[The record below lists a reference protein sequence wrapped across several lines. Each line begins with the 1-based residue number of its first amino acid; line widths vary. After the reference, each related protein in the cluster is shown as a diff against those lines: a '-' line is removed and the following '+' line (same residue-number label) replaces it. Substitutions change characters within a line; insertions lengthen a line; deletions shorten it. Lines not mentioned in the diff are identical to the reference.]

1 MLLLIAVAN
10 TANILPADTVRRD
23 AEMAIRASLGASWL
37 RLTWQMV
44 TETLL
49 VTAVALGVALVVP
62 SWAITALVKTVP
74 YVRVSRSRKTPICL
88 RALQER
94 DQSITLWLEFAPP
107 KHARTVRKRYQAGGN
122 RLNDQ
127 RRTEVHRGLQSR
139 QMLDGRFRSADPTNP
154 QRTRN
159 QFAERTDRQN
169 WRVGRVR
176 RHRWQR

>member
-74 YVRVSRSRKTPICL
+74 YVRVSRSRKTPIYL
-88 RALQER
+88 RTC
-94 DQSITLWLEFAPP
+94 S
-107 KHARTVRKRYQAGGN
+107 ARVN
-122 RLNDQ
+122 
-127 RRTEVHRGLQSR
+127 
-139 QMLDGRFRSADPTNP
+139 
-154 QRTRN
+154 
-159 QFAERTDRQN
+159 
-169 WRVGRVR
+169 
-176 RHRWQR
+176 